1 MRIGG
6 VFEEDADVDDGGA
19 DADLLMRIEI
29 KEDYP
34 AGAAAI
40 GTARMHRQS
49 SGNCGR
55 NHSAGRRRARIQY
68 MRAGGA

>member
-1 MRIGG
+1 MKIGG

-19 DADLLMRIEI
+19 ERRRFMRIEV

-40 GTARMHRQS
+40 GTARVHRQS
-49 SGNCGR
+49 SGNFGR
-55 NHSAGRRRARIQY
+55 NHSAGRRKARIQC
-68 MRAGGA
+68 MRASGA